1 MVSGGVSRGRS
12 SGCSVRL
19 LMAAVVV
26 VISLITYFGSQS
38 TNPVTKDVQHISM
51 SPDQEIAMGLQA
63 APEMADQFGGLD
75 PNQSD
80 QQRVQ
85 QIGQRIVQDSPA
97 STTPYQFAYHLLAD
111 PQTVNA
117 FALPGGQIFITRAL
131 YDQLQTDGELAGVL
145 GHETG
150 HVVARHSA
158 EQIAKSQLTQ
168 GLTGAA
174 VIAACDPNNP
184 NGCVAASLIGRLV
197 GQLIDMKYSRTDETE
212 ADWLG
217 VCFMNDSGYD
227 PQDMVKVMQ
236 ILAFAQP
243 GTAPSRIP
251 QHPPRSRQP
260 HPPDP
265 DRYPE
270 HEPVSAVTPGGHGQ
284 PALSRRTER
293 SRPAPEPPGATGEL
307 LGFSEMKH

>member
-1 MVSGGVSRGRS
+1 MAQDFRGRG
-12 SGCSVRL
+12 SGWGGRL
-19 LMAAVVV
+19 LLGAVLV
-26 VISLITYFGSQS
+26 VISLITYFSSQS
-38 TNPVTKDVQHISM
+38 TNPITNDVQHISM
-51 SPDQEIAMGLQA
+51 STDQEIAMGLQA
-63 APEMADQFGGLD
+63 APEIADQFGGLD

-85 QIGQRIVQDSPA
+85 EIGQRIVQDSPA
-97 STTPYQFAYHLLAD
+97 STTPYQYAYHLLAD

-131 YDQLQTDGELAGVL
+131 YDQLQTDGELAGIL

-158 EQIAKSQLTQ
+158 EQIAKAQLTQ

-174 VIAACDPNNP
+174 VIAACDPNSP
-184 NGCVAASLIGRLV
+184 NGCVAASAMAAIV
-197 GQLIDMKYSRTDETE
+197 GQLIDMKYSRADETE

-236 ILAFAQP
+236 ILDLLSQGQQP
-243 GTAPSRIP
+243 PRIP
-251 QHPPRSRQP
+251 QHTPRSRQP

-265 DRYPE
+265 GRYPE
-270 HEPVSAVTPGGHGQ
+270 HGSVPIE
-284 PALSRRTER
+284 
-293 SRPAPEPPGATGEL
+293 
-307 LGFSEMKH
+307 

>member
-1 MVSGGVSRGRS
+1 MASRGVSRGRG
-12 SGCSVRL
+12 SGISGRL
-19 LMAAVVV
+19 LIGAVLV

-38 TNPVTKDVQHISM
+38 TNPVTQDVQHISM
-51 SPDQEIAMGLQA
+51 STDQEIAMGLQA
-63 APEMADQFGGLD
+63 APELADQFGGLD

-85 QIGQRIVQDSPA
+85 EIGQRIVQDSPA
-97 STTPYQFAYHLLAD
+97 STTPYQYAYHLLAD

-117 FALPGGQIFITRAL
+117 FALPGGQVFITRAL
-131 YDQLQTDGELAGVL
+131 YDQLQTDGELASIL

-158 EQIAKSQLTQ
+158 EQIAKAQLTE

-174 VIAACDPNNP
+174 VIAACNPDNP
-184 NGCVAASLIGRLV
+184 NGCVAASQMAAIV
-197 GQLIDMKYSRTDETE
+197 GQLIDMKYSRADETE

-236 ILAFAQP
+236 ILESLSQ
-243 GTAPSRIP
+243 GQSAPEFLST
-251 QHPPRSRQP
+251 H
-260 HPPDP
+260 PDP
-265 DRYPE
+265 GNRILQIQADIQNMDQCP
-270 HEPVSAVTPGGHGQ
+270 
-284 PALSRRTER
+284 
-293 SRPAPEPPGATGEL
+293 
-307 LGFSEMKH
+307 

>member
-1 MVSGGVSRGRS
+1 
-12 SGCSVRL
+12 
-19 LMAAVVV
+19 MAAIIVI
-26 VISLITYFGSQS
+26 ISLITYFSSQS

-75 PNQSD
+75 SDQND

-85 QIGQRIVQDSPA
+85 QIGLRIVQDSPA
-97 STTPYQFAYHLLAD
+97 GTTPYQFAYHLLAD
-111 PQTVNA
+111 QQTVNA
-117 FALPGGQIFITRAL
+117 FALPGGQVFITRAL
-131 YDQLQTDGELAGVL
+131 YDRLENDGELAGVL

-174 VIAACDPNNP
+174 VIAACDPNSP
-184 NGCVAASLIGRLV
+184 NGCVAASQIAAVV
-197 GQLIDMKYSRTDETE
+197 GQLINMKYSRTDETE

-227 PQDMVKVMQ
+227 PQEMIQVMR
-236 ILAFAQP
+236 ILDALSQ
-243 GTAPSRIP
+243 G
-251 QHPPRSRQP
+251 QRSP
-260 HPPDP
+260 EFLSTHPDP
-265 DRYPE
+265 GNRIVQIQQDIQNLDQCP
-270 HEPVSAVTPGGHGQ
+270 
-284 PALSRRTER
+284 
-293 SRPAPEPPGATGEL
+293 
-307 LGFSEMKH
+307 

>member
-1 MVSGGVSRGRS
+1 MVSRGVSRGRG
-12 SGCSVRL
+12 SGISGRL
-19 LMAAVVV
+19 LMGAVLV

-38 TNPVTKDVQHISM
+38 TNPVTQDVQHISM
-51 SPDQEIAMGLQA
+51 STDQEIAMGLQA
-63 APEMADQFGGLD
+63 APELADQFGGLD

-85 QIGQRIVQDSPA
+85 EIGQRIVQDSPA
-97 STTPYQFAYHLLAD
+97 STTPYQYAYHLLAD

-117 FALPGGQIFITRAL
+117 FALPGGQVFITRAL
-131 YDQLQTDGELAGVL
+131 YDQLQTDGELASIL

-158 EQIAKSQLTQ
+158 EQIAKAQLTE

-184 NGCVAASLIGRLV
+184 NGCVAASQMAAIV
-197 GQLIDMKYSRTDETE
+197 GQLIGMKYSRADETE

-227 PQDMVKVMQ
+227 SQDMVKVMQ
-236 ILAFAQP
+236 ILDSLSQ
-243 GTAPSRIP
+243 GQR
-251 QHPPRSRQP
+251 PPEFLST
-260 HPPDP
+260 HPDP
-265 DRYPE
+265 GNRILQIQADIQNMDQCP
-270 HEPVSAVTPGGHGQ
+270 
-284 PALSRRTER
+284 
-293 SRPAPEPPGATGEL
+293 
-307 LGFSEMKH
+307 

>member
-1 MVSGGVSRGRS
+1 MYSGGYSRQRG

-19 LMAAVVV
+19 LMAAVI
-26 VISLITYFGSQS
+26 VIFSLITYFGSQS

-75 PNQSD
+75 SNQSD
-80 QQRVQ
+80 QQHVQ

-97 STTPYQFAYHLLAD
+97 STTPYQYAYHLLAD
-111 PQTVNA
+111 QQIINA

-131 YDQLQTDGELAGVL
+131 YDHLQTDGELAGVL

-158 EQIAKSQLTQ
+158 EQIAKAQLTQ

-174 VIAACDPNNP
+174 VMAACDPNSP
-184 NGCVAASLIGRLV
+184 NGCIAASQMAALV
-197 GQLIDMKYSRTDETE
+197 GQLIEMKYSRADETE

-217 VCFMNDSGYD
+217 VCFMNESGYD
-227 PQDMVKVMQ
+227 PHEMIQVMQ
-236 ILAFAQP
+236 ILDTLSQ
-243 GTAPSRIP
+243 GNR
-251 QHPPRSRQP
+251 PPEFLST
-260 HPPDP
+260 HPDP
-265 DRYPE
+265 GNRIVQIQNDIQNIDQCP
-270 HEPVSAVTPGGHGQ
+270 
-284 PALSRRTER
+284 
-293 SRPAPEPPGATGEL
+293 
-307 LGFSEMKH
+307 

>member
-1 MVSGGVSRGRS
+1 MASRGVSHGRS
-12 SGCSVRL
+12 SGVGGRL
-19 LMAAVVV
+19 LMGAILVI
-26 VISLITYFGSQS
+26 ISLITYFGSQS
-38 TNPVTKDVQHISM
+38 TNPVTQDVQHISM
-51 SPDQEIAMGLQA
+51 STDQEIAMGLQA
-63 APEMADQFGGLD
+63 APELADQFGGLD

-85 QIGQRIVQDSPA
+85 EIGQRIVQDSPA
-97 STTPYQFAYHLLAD
+97 STTPYQYAFHLLAD

-117 FALPGGQIFITRAL
+117 FALPGGQVFITRAL
-131 YDQLQTDGELAGVL
+131 YDQLQTDGELASIL

-158 EQIAKSQLTQ
+158 EQIAKAQLTQ

-184 NGCVAASLIGRLV
+184 NGCVAASQMAALV
-197 GQLIDMKYSRTDETE
+197 GQLIGMKYSRSDETE

-236 ILAFAQP
+236 ILDSLSQ
-243 GTAPSRIP
+243 GQS
-251 QHPPRSRQP
+251 PPEFLST
-260 HPPDP
+260 HPDP
-265 DRYPE
+265 GNRILQIQADIQNIDQCP
-270 HEPVSAVTPGGHGQ
+270 
-284 PALSRRTER
+284 
-293 SRPAPEPPGATGEL
+293 
-307 LGFSEMKH
+307 